1 MAGTCC
7 TTLSREAAT
16 PVGVVRAS
24 PARAMRRSIVTVIHQ
39 TFSAA
44 PPYSSSHRMN
54 VLQSGPHF
62 KTRAPFFSTLRFEF
76 DSVRCASPFPYCSR
90 ARYCSRAWR
99 CACACCV
106 AAAGR
111 VLVCPVLMK
120 KGPAKT
126 NRPQAR
132 CGTAP
137 RTAMTLDQNEGAPYG
152 TRKRTV
158 CRLTLICMYYKRK
171 HRAASGTCNTR
182 VCHDSK
188 H

>member
-1 MAGTCC
+1 M
-7 TTLSREAAT
+7 L
-16 PVGVVRAS
+16 VGMMRAS
-24 PARAMRRSIVTVIHQ
+24 LARAMGRSILAVIHQ

-44 PPYSSSHRMN
+44 PPYSPSHRMN
-54 VLQSGPHF
+54 VLQSGPHS

-76 DSVRCASPFPYCSR
+76 DSVRCASPPAFAP
-90 ARYCSRAWR
+90 APGDAPV
-99 CACACCV
+99 ACCV
-106 AAAGR
+106 AATGR
-111 VLVCPVLMK
+111 VLVFPVAVK

-137 RTAMTLDQNEGAPYG
+137 RTAMTLENEPAPYG
-152 TRKRTV
+152 KRKSSAR
-158 CRLTLICMYYKRK
+158 RLTLICMYYKRK
-171 HRAASGTCNTR
+171 HRAAGGTCHTG